1 MKFTKKFI
9 SLLLAVL
16 MLCGTLTCFSFLTVS
31 AAESESSTET
41 GTGVEEVKTDYL
53 NQVFATP
60 EEKLAT
66 MKLMTTKGN
75 YELYADQNSGEVAV
89 KDLSS
94 GQILFTNPYDIGATT
109 AVESVKM
116 ELMSQIVVRY
126 SENGRP
132 KEYFSYE
139 YAAARDQ
146 IKVKNIK
153 NGIRVEYTIG
163 REEAR
168 RLVPRMIE
176 QSRFEEL
183 IRAPLLEYYDNNE
196 DNFYFKQFMSYYQLK
211 GLEFCS
217 SDRLKEDLL
226 SVYPVVSKMNIYVF
240 DPTATTVELE
250 KREEDIKTACPNYSY
265 EEMDIDHQMTEF
277 ESEDENP
284 PLFKLALE
292 YTLGEDGFSVRLPAN
307 GIRFNESKFQLESIC
322 VLPYLG
328 AGNIAYDGYT
338 FFPDGSGALFAF
350 EDLVDVTSNSVASK
364 VYGTDYAYHK
374 ISGTYQQTV
383 RYPVFGIVEKTRY
396 YDFNEFNESTGETET
411 TTVNGMVYDILKKY
425 QAGELTALPASL
437 TAYNKLIAGLADA
450 EENIESRGFV
460 AIIEEGDAM
469 AEIATKH
476 EGVKHPY
483 DSVQMSFYPRPQDT
497 YNMADAI
504 SVGTSTDWTVVST
517 RKYVGNYK
525 IHYVM
530 LTDSNVAE
538 KKELPADEWYEAT
551 WLGMAMAYRDYLVD
565 KGVLTALSEEET
577 SGDIP
582 LYIEAF
588 GAIETVEKIM
598 SIPVEVMKPLTTFQ
612 DVQTMYTEL
621 LSAGVNNV
629 NFKLTGHA
637 NGGFFSD
644 VPYKLKWEKSVSK
657 ETKFQELI
665 DFANTI
671 NDGNYD
677 VLMDYAEENEIFET
691 DEEYAELAEAIEELK
706 NNANLGIY
714 PDFDFSYV
722 YRFTDGLFD
731 GLNLRKHAVR
741 TIDDRYTSKRLYLA
755 TRQKHMSYYQLA
767 ISPAY
772 FSHFYEKLV
781 ENYLRYDNVTGISV
795 ASLGDALNSDF
806 DEDEPYNREDS
817 KSFVQQA
824 LEYFT
829 SEKGANLDVMVNG
842 GNAYTW
848 KYVDH
853 ILGAP
858 LDSSRYIRASYSVPF
873 LGVVLHGYANFAGS
887 PLNMEGDLNYAKLKA
902 IENGASVYFTLSYQN
917 TQVLKEDFLT
927 SQYYSIRYDIWYD
940 DVVEIYNE
948 LNSVTKDLQDKII
961 VGHEFL
967 SGMRVPDIDELYQ
980 DIMDD
985 YNSVLD
991 YQNNKAEYEEKQ
1003 RNEAVADARDKIA
1016 STEEQAKAFI
1026 ELCLENYS
1034 GITGA
1039 AYLYITGDRSFERR
1053 YATFIEADEVLKDT
1067 QARYDA
1073 APAEEKTE
1081 MEAQLKSAET
1091 SRKQARAQLI
1101 TYIRNISR
1109 AIALTENAY
1118 ENLSQLLADAESG
1131 QLLINST
1138 AGIPQSIIDEISV
1151 QLESTKAMME
1161 QKLGITFDM
1170 TVEKAEMDTFLHTH
1184 ITKLLL
1190 DCYGEDE
1197 DSVVGKMENIFNM
1210 IEDETYGLTMDE
1222 MELLRYLEANQELS
1236 DAELIAKYGLSE
1248 SETSIKGLI
1257 TYMRELLGD
1266 AYTFD
1271 PAISDDAAEGEFSE
1285 VDEHL
1290 LEYYLTMLMTRI
1302 NALQDNSIIP
1312 SLNFNPKRLKDGKE
1326 VSNTSNNSA
1335 VTKDI
1340 VAAVTKALTGTSG
1353 AISKVEDGNYTLAA
1367 VYSEED
1373 MTKLIDECVEIIN
1386 KRANDADTTKRV
1398 QYLADEETMRA
1409 DLRNYIEALYY
1420 QKALE
1425 KIAPAANTTTLK
1437 VMKVSSMTQDSLT
1450 LLVERYLASYT
1461 KEKATAYET
1470 YTDLMSDANV
1480 LAAVDKI
1487 AAALEPSY
1495 GDVKDDILSGL
1506 STIAAKA
1513 IVGSKAP
1520 GLSLAE
1526 EPTAP
1531 AVNLDLPETS
1541 EDKDAVT
1548 LSKAMKDVD
1557 KIIKDALA
1565 KETPDAEDVIVAAVA
1580 DYLKDYNFKD
1590 GADRNAEI
1598 AAYVNYACTKDAVAE
1613 EMKAAVEQAMA
1624 DIDAIIAADA
1634 PNATDATI
1642 ADVVAAVAAV
1652 LEPLAF
1658 EEGIDRD
1665 VEIAD
1670 YVYFVYLTACSTRTV
1685 DNFYYDEAL
1694 GTADAQIRAN
1704 VAVLQNAV
1712 KESLAEDA
1720 TVYDVY
1726 NAVLA
1731 ALANTDNNVVNVT
1744 ADIAAAI
1751 PHRATGNKKIS
1762 DDVLDY
1768 YCYLLLNGFEG
1779 YALDEEAPAIDSLSE
1794 LDATK
1799 KKNATD
1805 QIKKRFETTIADL
1818 INKAKINT
1826 PRGSITALAL
1836 SDTLAAAEIN
1846 LDDTVNDLVEYLI
1859 DSKFLVQYTDKSGK
1873 PTETEEEYKARC
1885 EAIVPELK
1893 AYFQY
1898 MYYTEVLAELGAD
1911 KLPTFSVS
1919 EIYGADLYTAGQGLK
1934 SLLRWY
1940 VTEYAGM
1947 MTNEE
1952 IDSLIGSIISGD
1964 EEEKEDSSKYLSDD
1978 GRIVAVTYGSANSEG
1993 GYDAYRTFVLNYNN
2007 FSVSVVYDGI
2017 QYTIPAFS
2025 YVVVD
2030 Y

>member
-41 GTGVEEVKTDYL
+41 GTGVDEVKTDYL

-75 YELYADQNSGEVAV
+75 YQLYADQNSGEVAV
-89 KDLSS
+89 KDLTS

-116 ELMSQIVVRY
+116 ELMSQIIVRY
-126 SENGRP
+126 TENGRP

-176 QSRFEEL
+176 QSRFETL

-196 DNFYFKQFMSYYQLK
+196 ENFYFKQFMSYYQLK

-217 SDRLKEDLL
+217 SDRLKDDLL
-226 SVYPVVSKMNIYVF
+226 SVYPVVSDMNIYVF

-265 EEMDIDHQMTEF
+265 EEMDVDHQMTEY

-322 VLPYLG
+322 VLPYMG

-396 YDFNEFNESTGETET
+396 YDFNEFNESSGETET
-411 TTVNGMVYDILKKY
+411 TTINGMVYDILKKY
-425 QAGELTALPASL
+425 QNGELTALPTSL
-437 TAYNKLIAGLADA
+437 TQYNKLIAGLVDA
-450 EENIESRGFV
+450 EENIVNRGYV

-483 DSVQMSFYPRPQDT
+483 DSIQMSFYPRPQDT

-504 SVGTSTDWTVVST
+504 SVGTATDWTVVST

-530 LTDSNVAE
+530 LTDSGIAE
-538 KKELPADEWYEAT
+538 QKELPADSWYDAT

-565 KGVLTALSEEET
+565 KGVLTPLTEEQT

-588 GAIETVEKIM
+588 GTIETVEKIM

-612 DVQTMYTEL
+612 DVQTMYAEL
-621 LSAGVNNV
+621 AAKGVNNI

-665 DFANTI
+665 DFANSI

-677 VLMDYAEENEIFET
+677 VLKDYAKENEIFET
-691 DEEYAELAEAIEELK
+691 DEEYAAFEK
-706 NNANLGIY
+706 KVDGMSQNANLGIY

-755 TRQKHMSYYQLA
+755 TRQRHTGYFQLA

-781 ENYLRYDNVTGISV
+781 DNYLTYDNVSGISV
-795 ASLGDALNSDF
+795 ASLGDSLNSDF

-829 SEKGANLDVMVNG
+829 SEKGANLEVMVNG

-848 KYVDH
+848 QFVDH

-902 IENGASVYFTLSYQN
+902 IENGAAVYFTLSYQN

-927 SQYYSIRYDIWYD
+927 SQYYSIRYDIWFD
-940 DVVEIYNE
+940 DVVEIYND
-948 LNSVTKDLQDKII
+948 LNTVTKDLQDKLI

-967 SGMRVPDIDELYQ
+967 SGMRVPDVDELYK

-985 YNSVLD
+985 YNAVLD
-991 YQNNKAEYEEKQ
+991 YQNNKAEYEEKL

-1026 ELCLENYS
+1026 QLCLDNYTGMS
-1034 GITGA
+1034 GA
-1039 AYLYITGDRSFERR
+1039 AYLYVTGERSFERR
-1053 YATFIEADEVLKDT
+1053 YATFVEADAVLKDVT
-1067 QARYDA
+1067 ARYESA
-1073 APAEEKTE
+1073 SEEEKAE
-1081 MEAQLKSAET
+1081 LEAQLKSAET
-1091 SRKQARAQLI
+1091 SRKQARAQLL

-1109 AIALTENAY
+1109 VIAVTENAY
-1118 ENLSQLLADAESG
+1118 ENLSKLLVDAEEG

-1138 AGIPQSIIDEISV
+1138 DGIPQSIIDEIAV
-1151 QLESTKAMME
+1151 QLASTKSMME

-1170 TVEKAEMDTFLHTH
+1170 TVEKAELDTFLHTH
-1184 ITKLLL
+1184 ITQLILNT
-1190 DCYGEDE
+1190 YGDGQ
-1197 DSVVGKMENIFNM
+1197 DTTVGKMENIYDM
-1210 IEDETYGLTMDE
+1210 IKDQTYGLTMNDL
-1222 MELLRYLEANQELS
+1222 ELLRYLEANKDLS
-1236 DAELIAKYGLSE
+1236 DTDLVEKYGLDDPKS
-1248 SETSIKGLI
+1248 SVKGLV
-1257 TYMRELLGD
+1257 TYMRELLSD
-1266 AYTFD
+1266 IYTFD
-1271 PAISDDAAEGEFSE
+1271 PSMSDEAADGEFSE

-1290 LEYYLTMLMTRI
+1290 IDYYLTMLMARLS
-1302 NALQDNSIIP
+1302 ALPDNSVIP
-1312 SLNFNPKRLKDGKE
+1312 TLKFNPKRFQDGKE
-1326 VSNTSNNSA
+1326 TSNTNNISA
-1335 VTKDI
+1335 VTKKIQD
-1340 VAAVTKALTGTSG
+1340 AVNKALLNATG
-1353 AISKVEDGNYTLAA
+1353 AIGKVEDGNYDLEA
-1367 VYSEED
+1367 VYSEEN
-1373 MTKLIDECVEIIN
+1373 MSKLIDECVKIV
-1386 KRANDADTTKRV
+1386 NDRV
-1398 QYLADEETMRA
+1398 TSSTLTERVEYLGDEAMLRA
-1409 DLRNYIEALYY
+1409 DLRDYIEALYY
-1420 QKALE
+1420 QKALD
-1425 KIAPAANTTTLK
+1425 KISPATTTTTLK
-1437 VMKVSSMTQDSLT
+1437 VMKVSSMTKDSLT
-1450 LLVERYLASYT
+1450 LIVERFMNSYT
-1461 KEKATAYET
+1461 NDKATAYET
-1470 YTDLMSDANV
+1470 YVALMSDAKV
-1480 LAAVDKI
+1480 LASVDKI
-1487 AAALEPSY
+1487 AAALKTGY
-1495 GDVKDDILSGL
+1495 GDVKAEILEGL
-1506 STIAAKA
+1506 SVVAAQK
-1513 IVGSKAP
+1513 IVGTKAP
-1520 GLSLAE
+1520 GLSFETEAK
-1526 EPTAP
+1526 AP
-1531 AVNLDLPETS
+1531 VLHLDLPETS
-1541 EDKDAVT
+1541 EEEGAVT
-1548 LSKAMKDVD
+1548 LSAAMKEVD
-1557 KIIKDALA
+1557 KILKAALA
-1565 KETPDAEDVIVAAVA
+1565 KDPADTEETAIAAVKT
-1580 DYLKDYNFKD
+1580 YLEAYDFTD
-1590 GADRNAEI
+1590 GANRDEEI
-1598 AAYVNYACTKDAVAE
+1598 AAYVNYAYTKDAVEAE
-1613 EMKAAVEQAMA
+1613 MAAAIEKATKE
-1624 DIDAIIAADA
+1624 IDEIIAAA
-1634 PNATDATI
+1634 VPTATDETI
-1642 ADVVAAVAAV
+1642 AKVVADVTAV
-1652 LEPLAF
+1652 LAPLAF
-1658 EEGIDRD
+1658 VEGVDRD

-1670 YVYFVYLTACSTRTV
+1670 YVYFVYLTDCTTRIY
-1685 DNFYYDEAL
+1685 DNFYYDVAL
-1694 GTADAQIRAN
+1694 GTADAQIREE
-1704 VAVLQNAV
+1704 VKVLQNAV
-1712 KESLAEDA
+1712 AAELPENAD
-1720 TVYDVY
+1720 VYDVY

-1731 ALANTDNNVVNVT
+1731 ALANKDNNVVGLTT
-1744 ADIAAAI
+1744 AIAAAI
-1751 PHRATGNKKIS
+1751 PHRATDKNKIS

-1779 YALDEEAPAIDSLSE
+1779 YSLGEEAPEIGSLSV
-1794 LDATK
+1794 LNDSQ
-1799 KKNATD
+1799 KKNALD
-1805 QIKKRFETTIADL
+1805 QIKSRFNTTIADL
-1818 INKAKINT
+1818 INKAKIDT
-1826 PRGSITALAL
+1826 ERGAIAALAL
-1836 SDTLAAAEIN
+1836 SDTLKGAEID
-1846 LDDTVNDLVEYLI
+1846 LDETVNSVVEYLQ
-1859 DSKFLVQYTDKSGK
+1859 DSKFLIQQKDESDADFA
-1873 PTETEEEYKARC
+1873 ARC

-1898 MYYTEVLAELGAD
+1898 LYYTAVISELGAN

-1919 EIYGADLYTAGQGLK
+1919 EIYGADLFTAGQGLK

-1940 VTEYAGM
+1940 VTQYAGM
-1947 MTNEE
+1947 MTEEE
-1952 IDSLIGSIISGD
+1952 IDSLIGSIVSGDD
-1964 EEEKEDSSKYLSDD
+1964 EEENDPSKYLSDD
-1978 GRIVAVTYGSANSEG
+1978 GRIVAVTYGTPNNEG
-1993 GYDAYRTFVLNYNN
+1993 SYDAYRTFVLNYNN
-2007 FSVSVVYDGI
+2007 FSVSVVYDGV

>member
-31 AAESESSTET
+31 AADTEASTET
-41 GTGVEEVKTDYL
+41 GTGVAETKTDYL

-89 KDLSS
+89 KDVTS
-94 GQILFTNPYDIGATT
+94 GQVLFTNPYDIGATT

-126 SENGRP
+126 TENGRP

-196 DNFYFKQFMSYYQLK
+196 ENFYFKQFMSYYQLK

-217 SDRLKEDLL
+217 SDRLKDDLL
-226 SVYPVVSKMNIYVF
+226 SVYPVVNKMNIYVF

-265 EEMDIDHQMTEF
+265 EEMDIDHQMTEY

-322 VLPYLG
+322 VLPYMG
-328 AGNIAYDGYT
+328 TGNIAYDGYT
-338 FFPDGSGALFAF
+338 FFPDGSGALFSF

-396 YDFNEFNESTGETET
+396 YDFNEFNESSGETET
-411 TTVNGMVYDILKKY
+411 TTINGMVYDILKKY
-425 QAGELTALPASL
+425 QNGEITVLPTSL
-437 TAYNKLIAGLADA
+437 SKYNKLIAALADA
-450 EENIESRGFV
+450 EENVINRGFV

-504 SVGTSTDWTVVST
+504 SVGTATDWTVVST

-530 LTDSNVAE
+530 LTDSNIAE
-538 KKELPADEWYEAT
+538 KNEIPADEWYDAT
-551 WLGMAMAYRDYLVD
+551 WLGMAMAYRDYLVE
-565 KGVLTALSEEET
+565 KGVLTPLTEEET

-621 LSAGVNNV
+621 LAKGVNNI

-637 NGGFFSD
+637 NGGFFAD

-665 DFANTI
+665 DFAKSI

-677 VLMDYAEENEIFET
+677 VLLDYAKESELFET
-691 DEEYAELAEAIEELK
+691 DEEYAAFEQAIGELK
-706 NNANLGIY
+706 NSASLGIY

-755 TRQKHMSYYQLA
+755 TRQRHIGYFQLA

-772 FSHFYEKLV
+772 FNHFYEKLIG
-781 ENYLRYDNVTGISV
+781 NYLKFDNVTGISV

-848 KYVDH
+848 QYVDH

-873 LGVVLHGYANFAGS
+873 IGVVLHGYANFAGS

-902 IENGASVYFTLSYQN
+902 IENGAAVYFTLSYQN

-948 LNSVTKDLQDKII
+948 LNTVTKDLQDKII

-967 SGMRVPDIDELYQ
+967 SGMRVPDIDELYK

-985 YNSVLD
+985 YNAVLD
-991 YQNNKAEYEEKQ
+991 FQNNKAEYEEKI

-1016 STEEQAKAFI
+1016 STEAQAKAFI

-1039 AYLYITGDRSFERR
+1039 AYLYVTGDRSFERR
-1053 YATFIEADEVLKDT
+1053 YATFVETDEALKDIEARYE
-1067 QARYDA
+1067 QASE
-1073 APAEEKTE
+1073 EEKKALE
-1081 MEAQLKSAET
+1081 DGLKKAQT
-1091 SRKQARAQLI
+1091 SRKQARGQLI

-1109 AIALTENAY
+1109 VIALTENAY
-1118 ENLSQLLADAESG
+1118 ENLNKLLEDAKEG

-1138 AGIPQSIIDEISV
+1138 DGIPQSIIDEIAV
-1151 QLESTKAMME
+1151 QLESTRNMME
-1161 QKLGITFDM
+1161 QKLGIMFDM
-1170 TVEKAEMDTFLHTH
+1170 TVEKAELDTFLHTH
-1184 ITKLLL
+1184 ITKLILNS
-1190 DCYGEDE
+1190 YGESDNT
-1197 DSVVGKMENIFNM
+1197 VVGKMENLFNM
-1210 IEDETYGLTMDE
+1210 ICDETYGLSMDDLD
-1222 MELLRYLEANQELS
+1222 LLRYLEKNR
-1236 DAELIAKYGLSE
+1236 DKTDDDLIKEYGLNE
-1248 SETSIKGLI
+1248 EKTSIKGLI

-1266 AYTFD
+1266 TYTFD
-1271 PAISDDAAEGEFSE
+1271 PSISDEAADGEFSE
-1285 VDEHL
+1285 VDLHL
-1290 LEYYLTMLMTRI
+1290 LDYYRTVLMTRVSG
-1302 NALQDNSIIP
+1302 LSDSSVIP
-1312 SLNFNPKRLKDGKE
+1312 ELNFNPKRFKDGRE
-1326 VSNTSNNSA
+1326 VSNVANNSA

-1340 VAAVTKALTGTSG
+1340 NNAILKALTGTSG
-1353 AISKVEDGNYTLAA
+1353 AISKVEDGNYDLAA

-1373 MTKLIDECVEIIN
+1373 MNKLIDECVEIVN
-1386 KRANDADTTKRV
+1386 KRANAEDPATRV
-1398 QYLADEETMRA
+1398 QYLADEATLKV

-1425 KIAPAANTTTLK
+1425 KITPETTVKSLN
-1437 VMKVSSMTQDSLT
+1437 VMKVSSMTADSLS
-1450 LLVERYLASYT
+1450 LIVKDFLASYT
-1461 KEKATAYET
+1461 KEDASAHEI
-1470 YTDLMSDANV
+1470 YTDLMADAKV
-1480 LAAVDKI
+1480 MTSVDKI
-1487 AAALEPSY
+1487 AAILDSSY
-1495 GDVKDDILSGL
+1495 GDVKADILKGL
-1506 STIAAKA
+1506 SSLAAKA
-1513 IVGSKAP
+1513 IVGTKAP
-1520 GLSLAE
+1520 KLSLE
-1526 EPTAP
+1526 DEVEAP
-1531 AVNLDLPETS
+1531 VLNLDLPETS
-1541 EDKDAVT
+1541 EDKEAVT
-1548 LSKAMKDVD
+1548 LSKAMKEVD

-1565 KETPDAEDVIVAAVA
+1565 KDPADSVEAIIAAVTAYLDPHAFKA
-1580 DYLKDYNFKD
+1580 DAN
-1590 GADRNAEI
+1590 RNEEI
-1598 AAYVNYACTKDAVAE
+1598 AAYVNHMCTKEAAE
-1613 EMKAAVEQAMA
+1613 KALEEAIEKATKE
-1624 DIDAIIAADA
+1624 IDEIIASAI
-1634 PNATDATI
+1634 PTATDATVADVI
-1642 ADVVAAVAAV
+1642 ADVTAV
-1652 LEPLAF
+1652 LAPLAF
-1658 EEGIDRD
+1658 EEGVDRD
-1665 VEIAD
+1665 DEIAE
-1670 YVYFVYLTACSTRTV
+1670 YVYFAYLTHCSTRV
-1685 DNFYYDEAL
+1685 YDNFYYDASL
-1694 GTADAQIRAN
+1694 GAADAQIRKSVSELYNGLVGQLPA
-1704 VAVLQNAV
+1704 
-1712 KESLAEDA
+1712 DA
-1720 TVYDVY
+1720 DVYDVY
-1726 NAVLA
+1726 NIVLA
-1731 ALANTDNNVVNVT
+1731 ALANEENDVVGLT
-1744 ADIAAAI
+1744 ASIAATI
-1751 PHRATGNKKIS
+1751 PHRATGKNKIS

-1768 YCYLLLNGFEG
+1768 YCYLLLNGFDG
-1779 YALDEEAPAIDSLSE
+1779 YALGESAPEIDSLSL

-1799 KKNATD
+1799 NKNALD
-1805 QIKKRFETTIADL
+1805 QIKNRFGETISEL
-1818 INKAKINT
+1818 INDAKINT
-1826 PRGSITALAL
+1826 KRGAIAALAL
-1836 SDTLAAAEIN
+1836 SDNMEPAEFDEMIA
-1846 LDDTVNDLVEYLI
+1846 DIVDYLI
-1859 DSKFLVQYTDKSGK
+1859 DSKFLVHDKNK
-1873 PTETEEEYKARC
+1873 ETEEEYAARC
-1885 EAIVPELK
+1885 TAIVPELK

-1898 MYYTEVLAELGAD
+1898 MYYTQVLSELGAD

-1940 VTEYAGM
+1940 VTNYAAM
-1947 MTNEE
+1947 MTDEE
-1952 IDSLIGSIISGD
+1952 IDSLIGSISSA
-1964 EEEKEDSSKYLSDD
+1964 EEEELNDPSKYLSDD
-1978 GRIVAVTYGSANSEG
+1978 GRIVAVTYGTPNSEG
-1993 GYDAYRTFVLNYNN
+1993 AYDSYRTFVLNYNN
-2007 FSVSVVYDGI
+2007 FSVSVVYGGV
-2017 QYTIPAFS
+2017 QYTIPAFN